1 MSDLDVIKKLQWRYA
16 VKKFDPDQLLTQEKQ
31 QILEQAFNLTASSY
45 GLQPIKLVVVQNKKL
60 QQELVKHSYGQEQ
73 VGQASHVFIICI
85 EKKIDKEFI
94 HNYFNRVKQIRNTAD
109 EILEPFKG
117 ALVDNFSKKER
128 QEVRVWATNQA
139 YLALGTLLTVC
150 AMEGIDSC
158 PMEGFNP
165 SAYDQLL
172 GLEKDKLTSVLVLPV
187 GYRAHDDMFASL
199 KKVRKNLKDSV
210 VHIT

>member
-1 MSDLDVIKKLQWRYA
+1 MDVIKKLQWRYA